1 MGIQNDERRLDT
13 TTEVDLMEAQPAYTR
28 SWREIEMML
37 DEAREQMYEQ
47 KSKFHQRKRIGD
59 KAGCRRAAA
68 KFARAK
74 GMVDMLIWVIGG
86 KGVRGSMEG
95 FEDISENPSLG
106 GFSS

>member
-1 MGIQNDERRLDT
+1 LGIQNDERRLDT

-28 SWREIEMML
+28 SWSEIEMML

-47 KSKFHQRKRIGD
+47 KSKFNQTKRIGD
-59 KAGCRRAAA
+59 KAGCRRAAT

-74 GMVDMLIWVIGG
+74 GMVAMLIWVIGG